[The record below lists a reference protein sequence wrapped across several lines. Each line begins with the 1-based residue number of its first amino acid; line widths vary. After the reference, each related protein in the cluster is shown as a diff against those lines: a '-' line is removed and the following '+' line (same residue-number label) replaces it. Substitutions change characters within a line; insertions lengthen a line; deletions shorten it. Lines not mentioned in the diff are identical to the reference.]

1 MNVRNQGNAVE
12 DLVLLQRLLG
22 EADQGRRQPLWRL
35 FVRRYERLIDICVRK
50 VLRRYGVMPTRH
62 DVDDVVS
69 DVWLALVQDDMRKL
83 RQYDAA
89 RGFRLASF
97 IGMVATNTTIDHLR
111 GRQLRTTRIEDAFD
125 GCGKDPWVF
134 PRDTVE
140 EKERAELARRALIQL
155 SVDER
160 DFFVECFQAER
171 TPDELARELGITTNT
186 VYARKF
192 KIRAKLA
199 GIVATMTRS
208 GQLRQLV
215 RS

>member
-1 MNVRNQGNAVE
+1 MSARKQGAAVE
-12 DLVLLQRLLG
+12 DLVLLQRLLN
-22 EADQGRRQPLWRL
+22 EPDHVQRQPLWRL

-50 VLRRYGVMPTRH
+50 VMRRYGVMPARQ

-83 RQYDAA
+83 RQYDSG

-97 IGMVATNTTIDHLR
+97 IGMVATNTTIDYLR
-111 GRQLRTTRIEDAFD
+111 GRQTRTTTIEDAFD
-125 GCGKDPWVF
+125 GGAKDPWVF
-134 PRDTVE
+134 PRDMVE
-140 EKERAELARRALIQL
+140 EKERAELARRALVQL

-171 TPDELARELGITTNT
+171 TPDELARDLGITTNT

-199 GIVATMTRS
+199 GIVATMTRAA
-208 GQLRQLV
+208 QQRLHA